1 MYSFFNCG
9 KDNLPTIEAQIFQD
23 IWGVMLKRH
32 KKGKKN
38 VETLLTV
45 LVGFALLEKFH
56 SRFFASCNQSRNC
69 KSCMKKTKRQ
79 KKYLKGGIGWSKNAL

>member
-56 SRFFASCNQSRNC
+56 SRFFASCNQSWNC

-79 KKYLKGGIGWSKNAL
+79 TKYLKGGIGWSKNAL